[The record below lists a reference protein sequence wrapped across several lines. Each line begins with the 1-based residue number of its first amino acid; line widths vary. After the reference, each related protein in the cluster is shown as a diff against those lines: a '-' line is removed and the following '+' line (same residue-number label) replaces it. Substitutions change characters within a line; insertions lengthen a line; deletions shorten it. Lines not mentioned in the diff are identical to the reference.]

1 MLGLDFAR
9 IQFTPDL
16 LPSDVVGAPLY
27 DQRNGE
33 MVFRPGPV
41 FTQLLLADE
50 INRTP
55 PKTQAALLEA
65 MGEGQVSVDGESRR
79 LPQPFVVLATDNP
92 IEYEGTYE
100 LPEAQLDR
108 FLMRLRLGYLTKND
122 ETDML
127 RRRVDRAQEAVALT
141 PVTDAAG
148 LLAMRE
154 SLERVEISDDLLD
167 YVIAI
172 VTATRKD
179 PQIQVGA
186 SPRGGLALVQLARGQ
201 ALLHQRD
208 YVVPDDIKQVAVPGP
223 GAPDHAPPRALG
235 PPGLGRRRGRPAAGG
250 RPHPAHRSG
259 RPLRRGRCPGRRRR
273 RVTQI
278 ADIER
283 TRAPLEPPD
292 STSAPARLG
301 PSSQV
306 RADEIEVRWRPSRHA
321 RRLLT
326 LAAGGLLLAVVSRRP
341 ELAGLAA
348 PAAAAARR
356 GPRDPRRPAPDGSRV
371 RVGLTSTRI
380 YEGEPAAVDV
390 VVLRRRRD
398 CRAAGL
404 RAAGARLPGPP
415 GPRAAPASTPGGR
428 SSPAAASSRAA
439 RPPSTARRPGSPSR
453 STAGASGS
461 SAPSPSRSMTAGGWP
476 KAGSRSPSRPSTATR
491 PRPCSG
497 PRSSC
502 RKLPNRLG
510 EHRARVPG
518 DGTEFTG
525 VREYV
530 PGDRQR
536 AINWPASTRL
546 GRLQVNTFA
555 AERSQDVVLL
565 VDATSDVGEPGRS
578 ALDLGLRG
586 ASGAA
591 RAYLAARDRVGV
603 ITYQWGGAHWLAP
616 SLGRRQFYRI
626 VDALLQSDTGFA
638 RGAVFSRLPRAALP
652 PGALVV
658 AFSPLLDGR
667 FVEALRD
674 MRERGFALI
683 VVDVLNAEP
692 PRRRAFADNAAR
704 RIWPLEQDAIRF
716 SLRELGV
723 PVVAWDGVT
732 PLDLPLAPYTRR
744 PLVTRR

>member
-1 MLGLDFAR
+1 
-9 IQFTPDL
+9 
-16 LPSDVVGAPLY
+16 
-27 DQRNGE
+27 
-33 MVFRPGPV
+33 
-41 FTQLLLADE
+41 
-50 INRTP
+50 
-55 PKTQAALLEA
+55 
-65 MGEGQVSVDGESRR
+65 
-79 LPQPFVVLATDNP
+79 
-92 IEYEGTYE
+92 
-100 LPEAQLDR
+100 
-108 FLMRLRLGYLTKND
+108 
-122 ETDML
+122 
-127 RRRVDRAQEAVALT
+127 
-141 PVTDAAG
+141 
-148 LLAMRE
+148 
-154 SLERVEISDDLLD
+154 
-167 YVIAI
+167 VI
-172 VTATRKD
+172 T
-179 PQIQVGA
+179 
-186 SPRGGLALVQLARGQ
+186 
-201 ALLHQRD
+201 
-208 YVVPDDIKQVAVPGP
+208 
-223 GAPDHAPPRALG
+223 
-235 PPGLGRRRGRPAAGG
+235 
-250 RPHPAHRSG
+250 
-259 RPLRRGRCPGRRRR
+259 
-273 RVTQI
+273 I

-283 TRAPLEPPD
+283 SRASLEPPG
-292 STSAPARLG
+292 APSSPASLG

-306 RADEIEVRWRPSRHA
+306 RADEIDVRWRPSRHA

-326 LAAGGLLLAVVSRRP
+326 LAAAGLLLAVAFRRP

-348 PAAAAARR
+348 PALLLLGAGRATR
-356 GPRDPRRPAPDGSRV
+356 GGLPGRLTV

-390 VVLRRRRD
+390 VVSGAD
-398 CRAAGL
+398 ETPAEAGTPRAAGTPD
-404 RAAGARLPGPP
+404 AAGIPGTADAATGAGFDARWALEPGRGIEPGSATAVNGQAARFTFAIDRWGKRKLGTVTLTLHDRWRLAEGRVTLDLPTIDCYP
-415 GPRAAPASTPGGR
+415 
-428 SSPAAASSRAA
+428 SPAVQRTEVVLS
-439 RPPSTARRPGSPSR
+439 
-453 STAGASGS
+453 
-461 SAPSPSRSMTAGGWP
+461 
-476 KAGSRSPSRPSTATR
+476 
-491 PRPCSG
+491 
-497 PRSSC
+497 
-502 RKLPNRLG
+502 KLPNRLG

-638 RGAVFSRLPRAALP
+638 RGASFSRLPRAALP
-652 PGALVV
+652 PGAIVV

-667 FVEALRD
+667 FVETLRD
-674 MRERGFALI
+674 MRERGFSLI

-704 RIWPLEQDAIRF
+704 RVWTLEQQAIRF

-723 PVVAWDGVT
+723 PVVSWDGVS